1 MQEQNPSVHSM
12 CVRRTHILMDC
23 PDAAQSQYLLGLK
36 TRALMISPPGRV
48 YRCFPSLRSHSIALP
63 SYRGQTELN
72 THTQTHSSKLKLKL
86 LSKKKQKKK
95 KKNLHISHKKWMK
108 QFLFLS
114 STRVLPLAQHSLLL
128 TGHRGIRTSIGPT
141 HLSPGSTERPVRGH
155 SHTVEEAIV
164 SKMISLELTVSEV
177 PYLQE
182 KMDVT

>member
-86 LSKKKQKKK
+86 LSKKNKEKKK
-95 KKNLHISHKKWMK
+95 PAHLT
-108 QFLFLS
+108 QEVDEA
-114 STRVLPLAQHSLLL
+114 VLIQYTS
-128 TGHRGIRTSIGPT
+128 TSIGSAFIAT
-141 HLSPGSTERPVRGH
+141 NWTQRNTNMNRPHPPFPRKHRETRQGTQSH
-155 SHTVEEAIV
+155 S
-164 SKMISLELTVSEV
+164 
-177 PYLQE
+177 
-182 KMDVT
+182 